1 MNHHRVERLLS
12 AYLDAELSPEEAKA
26 VQEHLLDC
34 AACRDAYENLRA
46 AKAALGQLPL
56 ADPPGEFWQRIR
68 DPRARRSS
76 PQPAWSR
83 PYTGRRLAWALAAVL
98 VVLVL
103 AAFPLAKGT
112 VDRLH
117 ATEIGVDLYVREH
130 SLQMRTEPFTDRAYL
145 GLVVADA
152 DLVLVGETPRA
163 GEQTR

>member
-12 AYLDAELSPEEAKA
+12 AYLDAELTPQEAKV

-34 AACRDAYENLRA
+34 AACREAYETLRA
-46 AKAALGQLPL
+46 AKAALSQLPL
-56 ADPPGEFWQRIR
+56 AEPPAEFWQRIR
-68 DPRARRSS
+68 EPRARRSS

-83 PYTGRRLAWALAAVL
+83 PRAGRRLAWALAAVL
-98 VVLVL
+98 LVLTL

-130 SLQMRTEPFTDRAYL
+130 SLQMSTEPFTDRAYL
-145 GLVVADA
+145 GLVATDA

-163 GEQTR
+163 GEETR